1 MIQSMTGFGSFE
13 TIIPSLGKVSVELR
27 STNHKFLETV
37 LHLPEGSL
45 SMEERIKK
53 LIESQIKRGRVTCSL
68 NISSRRAGNVFINKA
83 LLKKYI
89 ARIDGIKREFGIKNE
104 LDINTL
110 INLPGVLALEEE
122 QASPESIWPEL
133 RIAVS
138 AAVNNLAKTRKKEGE
153 ALQGYL
159 RKQGEELKK
168 ELSTIKARLKA
179 ALKERLKA
187 FTTDEERA
195 NFTKDTD
202 TTEEIDRLCF
212 HIHNFKHKLT
222 KGGALGKELD
232 FIAQE
237 MQREANTMAA
247 KTFDVSVSAQVLK
260 MKSLIEKIR
269 EQAQNIE

>member
-1 MIQSMTGFGSFE
+1 MTGYGSFE
-13 TIIPSLGKVSVELR
+13 TIIPLLGKASVELR

-53 LIESQIKRGRVTCSL
+53 AIESKVKRGRVTFSL
-68 NISSRRAGNVFINKA
+68 NVSARREGNVFINKA

-89 ARIDGIKREFGIKNE
+89 TKINSIKNE
-104 LDINTL
+104 FMISDGLDMNTL
-110 INLPGVLALEEE
+110 IHLPGVLALEEE
-122 QASPESIWPEL
+122 KVSPESVWPGL
-133 RIAVS
+133 KT
-138 AAVNNLAKTRKKEGE
+138 AVNAAIDNLVKTRIKEGK

-159 RKQGEELKK
+159 RKQAEELRL
-168 ELSTIKARLKA
+168 ELSTIILKLKR
-179 ALKERLKA
+179 ALKDKLKNL
-187 FTTDEERA
+187 TTDEEKA
-195 NFTKDTD
+195 SFVKDTD

-212 HIHNFKHKLT
+212 HIRNFKNKLV
-222 KGGALGKELD
+222 KGGAIGKELD

>member
-1 MIQSMTGFGSFE
+1 MIQSMTGYGSFE

-45 SMEERIKK
+45 SLEERIKK
-53 LIESQIKRGRVTCSL
+53 AIESKVKRGRVTCSL
-68 NISSRRAGNVFINKA
+68 NVSARREGRVFINRS

-89 ARIDGIKREFGIKNE
+89 AKINSLKNE
-104 LDINTL
+104 FKIDSDLDMNTL
-110 INLPGVLALEEE
+110 IHLPGVLALEEE
-122 QASPESIWPEL
+122 RVSPESIWPGL
-133 RIAVS
+133 K
-138 AAVNNLAKTRKKEGE
+138 AAVCAAIDNLVKTRVKEGR

-159 RKQGEELKK
+159 RKQAEELRL
-168 ELSTIKARLKA
+168 ELSTIILKLKS
-179 ALKERLKA
+179 ALKDKLKNLA
-187 FTTDEERA
+187 TDEERA
-195 NFTKDTD
+195 NFINDTD

-212 HIHNFKHKLT
+212 HIRNFKHKLI
-222 KGGALGKELD
+222 KGGAIGKELD

>member
-1 MIQSMTGFGSFE
+1 MTGYGSFE
-13 TIIPSLGKVSVELR
+13 TIIPSLGKVSIELR
-27 STNHKFLETV
+27 STNHKFLEIV

-53 LIESQIKRGRVTCSL
+53 AIESKLKRGRVTCSL
-68 NISSRRAGNVFINKA
+68 NVSARKEGNVFINKA

-89 ARIDGIKREFGIKNE
+89 IKINSIKNE
-104 LDINTL
+104 FKIDSDLDMNTL
-110 INLPGVLALEEE
+110 IHLPGVLALEEE
-122 QASPESIWPEL
+122 KVSPESIWPGL
-133 RIAVS
+133 K
-138 AAVNNLAKTRKKEGE
+138 AAVGAAIDNLVKTRVKEGK

-159 RKQGEELKK
+159 RKQAEELRL
-168 ELSTIKARLKA
+168 ELSAIILKLKS
-179 ALKERLKA
+179 ALKDKLKGIA
-187 FTTDEERA
+187 TDEERA
-195 NFTKDTD
+195 NFINDTD

-212 HIHNFKHKLT
+212 HIRNFKHKLI
-222 KGGALGKELD
+222 KGQAIGKELD

>member
-1 MIQSMTGFGSFE
+1 MTGYGSFE
-13 TIIPSLGKVSVELR
+13 TIIPLLGKVSVELR

-53 LIESQIKRGRVTCSL
+53 AIESKVKRGRVTFSL
-68 NISSRRAGNVFINKA
+68 NVSARREGNVFINKE

-89 ARIDGIKREFGIKNE
+89 ARINSIKNE
-104 LDINTL
+104 FMIDDGLDMNTL
-110 INLPGVLALEEE
+110 IHLPGVLALEEE
-122 QASPESIWPEL
+122 KVSPESVWPGL
-133 RIAVS
+133 KT
-138 AAVNNLAKTRKKEGE
+138 AVNAAIDNLVKTRIKEGK

-159 RKQGEELKK
+159 RKQAEELRL
-168 ELSTIKARLKA
+168 ELSTIILKLKR
-179 ALKERLKA
+179 ALKGKLKNL
-187 FTTDEERA
+187 TTDEERA
-195 NFTKDTD
+195 SFVKDTD

-212 HIHNFKHKLT
+212 HIRNFKNKLV
-222 KGGALGKELD
+222 KGGTIGKELD

>member
-1 MIQSMTGFGSFE
+1 MIQSMTGYGSFE
-13 TIIPSLGKVSVELR
+13 AILPSLGKVSVELR

-45 SMEERIKK
+45 AMEERIKK
-53 LIESQIKRGRVTCSL
+53 AIESKVKRGRVTCSL
-68 NISSRRAGNVFINKA
+68 NISARRQGNVFINKA

-89 ARIDGIKREFGIKNE
+89 GKINSIKDEFKIDSG
-104 LDINTL
+104 LDMNTL
-110 INLPGVLALEEE
+110 IHLPGVLALEEE
-122 QASPESIWPEL
+122 KVSPESIWPGL
-133 RIAVS
+133 KL
-138 AAVNNLAKTRKKEGE
+138 AVNAAMDNLVKTRAKEGK

-159 RKQGEELKK
+159 RKQGEELRT
-168 ELSTIKARLKA
+168 ELSAIISKLKNALKSRLKGFA
-179 ALKERLKA
+179 
-187 FTTDEERA
+187 TDEERSS
-195 NFTKDTD
+195 FIKDTD

-212 HIHNFKHKLT
+212 HIRNFKNKLI
-222 KGGALGKELD
+222 KGGAIGKELD